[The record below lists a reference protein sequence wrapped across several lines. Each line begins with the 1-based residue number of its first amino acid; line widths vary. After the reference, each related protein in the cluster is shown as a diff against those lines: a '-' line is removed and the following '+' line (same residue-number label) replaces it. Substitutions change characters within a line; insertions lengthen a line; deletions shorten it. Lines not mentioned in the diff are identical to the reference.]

1 MKKKSHITQM
11 NKARNKTKEESKKK
25 EVSENKAQELST
37 TKKKRDNQN
46 VLVTLQQVYP
56 HKQNN
61 IQSVNPLNANKK
73 SSTTT
78 DPKTNNNQSSPKKV
92 SPEATQS
99 SPKFTPP
106 KNDII
111 PEYEKKKK
119 MSDQLVGLC
128 NDVLVL
134 TQMVNNANTQKGN
147 LIKQYKTVIRGIQS
161 SFKNINDENVY
172 RTKDHIF

>member
-1 MKKKSHITQM
+1 MKTNQLITRLRKNKDKNKK
-11 NKARNKTKEESKKK
+11 NVSKK
-25 EVSENKAQELST
+25 
-37 TKKKRDNQN
+37 TKKKTDNQP
-46 VLVTLQQVYP
+46 VLVTQQE
-56 HKQNN
+56 KTQNN
-61 IQSVNPLNANKK
+61 IQGLNQQ
-73 SSTTT
+73 SSPTT
-78 DPKTNNNQSSPKKV
+78 DSKANNNNQSLPKV
-92 SPEATQS
+92 TQS
-99 SPKFTPP
+99 SPP

-119 MSDQLVGLC
+119 MSDQLVRLC

-134 TQMVNNANTQKGN
+134 TQMVNNVNTQKGN

>member
-1 MKKKSHITQM
+1 MKTNQLISPLRKNKDKKKK
-11 NKARNKTKEESKKK
+11 NVSK
-25 EVSENKAQELST
+25 N
-37 TKKKRDNQN
+37 TKKKTDNQT
-46 VLVTLQQVYP
+46 VLVTQQTQP
-56 HKQNN
+56 LTQNN
-61 IQSVNPLNANKK
+61 IQGLNQQ
-73 SSTTT
+73 SSHTT
-78 DPKTNNNQSSPKKV
+78 DPKANNNNQSSPKV
-92 SPEATQS
+92 NQS
-99 SPKFTPP
+99 SPKVNQSSPP

-119 MSDQLVGLC
+119 MSDQLVRLC

>member
-1 MKKKSHITQM
+1 MKTTQLITRLRKNKDKNKK
-11 NKARNKTKEESKKK
+11 NVSKK
-25 EVSENKAQELST
+25 
-37 TKKKRDNQN
+37 TKKKTDNQT
-46 VLVTLQQVYP
+46 VLVTQQQT
-56 HKQNN
+56 QNN
-61 IQSVNPLNANKK
+61 IQGLNQQ
-73 SSTTT
+73 SSPTT
-78 DPKTNNNQSSPKKV
+78 DPNKSSPKVK
-92 SPEATQS
+92 EATQS
-99 SPKFTPP
+99 SPKVTQSSPKV

-119 MSDQLVGLC
+119 MSDQLVRLC

-161 SFKNINDENVY
+161 TFKNINDENVY